1 MYQIP
6 RVKVNFAVLLF
17 LCCSLL
23 FLTLCGRPDGPSSQV
38 SNTISVTPPQSPLT
52 DNKPHLL
59 NELFTA
65 LANPVI
71 SVLEIDANN
80 DGSKDILLTTAENE
94 IYTLVN
100 QNGGIYIAKTLLSN
114 QSINQ
119 SIS

>member
-1 MYQIP
+1 MYKTS
-6 RVKVNFAVLLF
+6 KVQANSVVLTF

-38 SNTISVTPPQSPLT
+38 PNNVSVAAPQSPLT

-59 NELFTA
+59 NEIFA
-65 LANPVI
+65 AFANPVTSI
-71 SVLEIDANN
+71 LEIDANS
-80 DGSKDILLTTAENE
+80 DGSKDILLTTAGNE

-100 QNGGIYIAKTLLSN
+100 QNGGTYIAKTLLP
-114 QSINQ
+114 NQ

>member
-1 MYQIP
+1 MYKIP
-6 RVKVNFAVLLF
+6 RIKFNSAVLLF

-23 FLTLCGRPDGPSSQV
+23 FLTLCGRPDGPSLSV
-38 SNTISVTPPQSPLT
+38 SNTASVTPPQSPLA

-65 LANPVI
+65 LSNPVI

-80 DGSKDILLTTAENE
+80 DGSKDILLTTAGNE

-100 QNGGIYIAKTLLSN
+100 QNGGTYIAKHCFP
-114 QSINQ
+114 INQ